1 MDVNTMRHNRRGR
14 VALLPPVFLPPASY
28 YALMS
33 LYEAAVIDVGMSYD
47 KRMKGVHRTTICDTH
62 GPLLLT
68 VPVKRP
74 HNVPDVRWCNIG
86 VSAHGKWWDVH
97 RVALESAYGRTPYFE
112 HLYPRFAQF
121 FVPRHSDET
130 TIEPVTNLDTGIGTV
145 VRGILGIDTAVSIP
159 FDDGS
164 PLNPP
169 ADIVDDWRAFDFSD
183 PDIDV
188 GPYPQIRQAQFGY
201 IPAISVIDLIF
212 NCGPEA
218 GAAVIASGSRHFIET
233 YGL

>member
-1 MDVNTMRHNRRGR
+1 MDVKTLRHNRRGR

-33 LYEAAVIDVGMSYD
+33 LYEAAVIDVDMSYD
-47 KRMKGVHRTTICDTH
+47 KRMKR
-62 GPLLLT
+62 
-68 VPVKRP
+68 
-74 HNVPDVRWCNIG
+74 
-86 VSAHGKWWDVH
+86 DVH

-121 FVPRHSDET
+121 FAARHPEET
-130 TIEPVTNLDTGIGTV
+130 TIEPITDLDTGIGTV
-145 VRGILGIDTAVSIP
+145 VRGILGIDTAVSVP
-159 FDDGS
+159 FAAGS

-169 ADIVDDWRAFDFSD
+169 DDIVDDWRAFDFSD
-183 PDIDV
+183 TEIDV
-188 GPYPQIRQAQFGY
+188 GPYPQIRQGQFGY
-201 IPAISVIDLIF
+201 IPSLSVIDLIF

-218 GAAVIASGSRHFIET
+218 GAAVIASGARHFIET

>member
-1 MDVNTMRHNRRGR
+1 MDVKTLHHNRCGR

-33 LYEAAVIDVGMSYD
+33 LYEAAVIDVDMPYD
-47 KRMKGVHRTTICDTH
+47 KRMKSVHRTTICDTH
-62 GPLLLT
+62 GPLLLS

-74 HNVPDVRWCNIG
+74 HNVPDVRWSNIG

-112 HLYPRFAQF
+112 YLFPRFVPF
-121 FVPRHSDET
+121 FSPRHPDET
-130 TIEPVTNLDTGIGTV
+130 TLEPVTDLDTGLDGI
-145 VRGILGIDTAVSIP
+145 VRSLLGINTAVSVP
-159 FDDGS
+159 FAAGS
-164 PLNPP
+164 PLNPSD
-169 ADIVDDWRAFDFSD
+169 DIVDDWRAFDFSD
-183 PDIDV
+183 PAIDV

-201 IPAISVIDLIF
+201 IPSLSVIDLIF

-218 GAAVIASGSRHFIET
+218 GASIIAAGARHFIEI